1 MPVVFLTGASRG
13 IGFEFARQYATAGWR
28 VIAAVRDPA
37 RADALRALPGTVEI
51 HPLDV
56 ADFAAAT
63 KLGEKLRDEAIDVMI
78 ANAGISGPR
87 EMSQEAVD
95 GDGWAEVFRINTMAP
110 LAIAGAL
117 HRQVARSTERKAIA
131 ISSRLGSIAGNAEGG
146 RHIYRSS
153 KAALNSVWRSFALD
167 NPGLIAAVLHP
178 GWVRTDMG
186 GEAAPVTPAESVS
199 GMRQVI
205 AGLVT
210 QDSGRFFNYDGTP
223 LPW

>member
-13 IGFEFARQYATAGWR
+13 IGLEFARQYAAAGWR
-28 VIAAVRDPA
+28 VIAAVRDPKQ
-37 RADALRALPGTVEI
+37 ADALRALPGPIEI

-63 KLGEKLRDEAIDVMI
+63 RLGEKLRDEAIDVMI

-87 EMSQEAVD
+87 EMSPEAVD
-95 GDGWAEVFRINTMAP
+95 GEGWAEVFRINTMAP

-117 HRQVARSTERKAIA
+117 HRQVERSKERKAIA
-131 ISSRLGSIAGNAEGG
+131 ISSRLGSIAANTEGG
-146 RHIYRSS
+146 RYIYRSS
-153 KAALNSVWRSFALD
+153 KTALNSVWRSFAID
-167 NPGLIAAVLHP
+167 HPGLIAAVLHP

-186 GEAAPVTPAESVS
+186 GEAAPVMPTESVT

-205 AGLVT
+205 AGLTV

>member
-13 IGFEFARQYATAGWR
+13 IGLEFARQYAADGWR
-28 VIAAVRDPA
+28 IIAAVRDPA

-51 HPLDV
+51 HALDV

-63 KLGEKLRDEAIDVMI
+63 RLGEKLRDETIDVMI

-95 GDGWAEVFRINTMAP
+95 GEAWAEVFRINTMAP

-131 ISSRLGSIAGNAEGG
+131 ISSRLGSIAANLEGG

-153 KAALNSVWRSFALD
+153 KTALNSVWRSFAID
-167 NPGLIAAVLHP
+167 NPALIAAVLHP

-186 GEAAPVTPAESVS
+186 GAAAPVTPPESVA

-205 AGLVT
+205 ARLT
-210 QDSGRFFNYDGTP
+210 AQDSGHFFNYDGTP
-223 LPW
+223 IPW